1 MKFQGYERPDG
12 SVGIR
17 NIILVMA
24 VADCSEPVARMI
36 AEEVKGAVHI
46 TQHYGCIPGKMVA
59 NTLIGVGENPN
70 VAAVLLVGMGCE
82 GMPAQALGKVI
93 KKTGKLVEWISI
105 QELGGTHNTVSR
117 GKEILKILSEKIVGL
132 ERKEFDASKLVVGVK
147 CGGSD
152 TSSGLA
158 GNPAVG
164 VFVDMLVDADGA
176 AIMME
181 PIEAVGAEEPL
192 AARALNE
199 EVRKKIYRM
208 IGDEEKRWSVPG
220 AQMEFMCKGNVD
232 GGLTTIEE
240 KSLGAIHKSGSR
252 TIMGVL
258 ENSDRLLEKV
268 PKGGGVYLQDG
279 THMEPMAMSFM
290 AAAGAHMVI
299 FVTGCGGTFGHA
311 IVPFI
316 KVTGNPD
323 TYRRMSQD
331 MDINAGTIITGEESI
346 ESVGQR
352 IFNEAVEVASGKLTL
367 GEKLGYDN
375 FSVFRQD
382 PRLEAL
388 LRISKPPV

>member
-1 MKFQGYERPDG
+1 MKFHGYERPGG
-12 SVGIR
+12 SVGVR
-17 NIILVMA
+17 NILLVMA

-36 AEEVKGAVHI
+36 AEGTRGAFAI
-46 TQHYGCIPGKMVA
+46 TQHYGCIPGQMIA

-82 GMPAQALGKVI
+82 GMPAHALGKMI
-93 KKTGKLVEWISI
+93 KRSGKPVEWISI
-105 QELGGTHNTVSR
+105 QELGGTHNAVTK
-117 GKEILKILSEKIVGL
+117 GKQILKEMSEKALGL
-132 ERKEFDASKLVVGVK
+132 KRKEFDVSKLIVGVK

-164 VFVDMLVDADGA
+164 AFVDMLVDAGGA

-192 AARALNE
+192 AKRALNE
-199 EVRKKIYRM
+199 EVRKKIYKM

-220 AQMEFMCKGNVD
+220 AQMEFMCRGNVE

-252 TIMGVL
+252 TIVGVL

-268 PKGGGVYLQDG
+268 PDRGGVYLQDG

-290 AAAGAHMVI
+290 AAAGAQMVI

-311 IVPFI
+311 VVPFI
-316 KVTGNPD
+316 KVTGNPE
-323 TYRRMSQD
+323 TYRMMSQD
-331 MDINAGTIITGEESI
+331 MDIDASTIITGEESI

-352 IFNEAVEVASGKLTL
+352 ILNEVREVASGKLTL
-367 GEKLGYDN
+367 GETLGYDN
-375 FSVFRQD
+375 FSVFRND
-382 PRLEAL
+382 PRLDAL
-388 LRISKPPV
+388 LNIST

>member
-1 MKFQGYERPDG
+1 MKFHGYERPGG
-12 SVGIR
+12 SVGVR
-17 NIILVMA
+17 NILLVMA

-36 AEEVKGAVHI
+36 AEGTKGAFAI
-46 TQHYGCIPGKMVA
+46 TQHYGCIPGQMVA

-82 GMPAQALGKVI
+82 GMPAHALGKMI
-93 KKTGKLVEWISI
+93 KRSGKPVEWISI
-105 QELGGTHNTVSR
+105 QELGGTHNAVTK
-117 GKEILKILSEKIVGL
+117 GKQILREMSEKALGL
-132 ERKEFDASKLVVGVK
+132 KRKEFDVSKLIVGVK

-164 VFVDMLVDADGA
+164 AFVDMLVDAGGA

-192 AARALNE
+192 AKRARNE
-199 EVRKKIYRM
+199 EVRKKIYKM

-220 AQMEFMCKGNVD
+220 AQMEFMCRGNVE

-252 TIMGVL
+252 TIVGVL

-268 PKGGGVYLQDG
+268 PDRGGVYLQDG

-290 AAAGAHMVI
+290 AAAGAQMVI

-311 IVPFI
+311 VVPFI
-316 KVTGNPD
+316 KVTGNPE
-323 TYRRMSQD
+323 TYRMMSQD
-331 MDINAGTIITGEESI
+331 MDIDASTIITGEESI

-352 IFNEAVEVASGKLTL
+352 ILNEVREVASGKLTL
-367 GEKLGYDN
+367 GETLGYDN
-375 FSVFRQD
+375 FSLFRND
-382 PRLEAL
+382 LRLDAL
-388 LRISKPPV
+388 LNIST

>member
-1 MKFQGYERPDG
+1 MKFLGYERPGG

-17 NIILVMA
+17 NLILVVS

-36 AEEVKGAVHI
+36 AQGENGAKAV
-46 TQHYGCIPGKMVA
+46 TQHYGCIPGQMVA
-59 NTLIGVGENPN
+59 NTLIGIGENPN
-70 VAAVLLVGMGCE
+70 VAAVLLIGMGCE
-82 GMPAQALGKVI
+82 GMPASALGKMI
-93 KKTGKLVEWISI
+93 KGSGKPVEWLSI
-105 QELGGTHNTVSR
+105 QEQGGTHNTVTR
-117 GKEILKILSEKIVGL
+117 GKQILRSLSEKASGL
-132 ERKEFDASKLVVGVK
+132 NRQEFDASELIVGVK

-152 TSSGLA
+152 TTSGLA

-164 VFVDMLVDADGA
+164 VFVDMLVDAGGS

-192 AARALNE
+192 AARAVNNK
-199 EVRKKIYRM
+199 VREKIYKM

-220 AQMEFMCKGNVD
+220 AQMEFMCRGNVE

-252 TIMGVL
+252 KIADVL
-258 ENSDRLLEKV
+258 ENSDRCLEKV

-299 FVTGCGGTFGHA
+299 FITGCGGTFGHA

-316 KVTGNPD
+316 KVTGNPE
-323 TYRRMSQD
+323 TYRRMSGD
-331 MDINAGTIITGEESI
+331 MDVNAGTILTGEESM
-346 ESVGQR
+346 ESVGKR
-352 IFNEAVEVASGKLTL
+352 IFNEVIEVASGKLTL
-367 GEKLGYDN
+367 GEALGYDN
-375 FSVFRQD
+375 FSVFRND
-382 PRLEAL
+382 PRLDAL
-388 LRISKPPV
+388 LNIST

>member
-1 MKFQGYERPDG
+1 MKFLGYERPDG
-12 SVGIR
+12 LAGIR
-17 NIILVMA
+17 NIILVMSA
-24 VADCSEPVARMI
+24 ADCSEPVARMI
-36 AEEVKGAVHI
+36 AEDVEGAKAI
-46 TQHYGCIPGKMVA
+46 TQHYGCIPGEMVA

-82 GMPAQALGKVI
+82 GMPANALGKVM
-93 KKTGKLVEWISI
+93 KKTGKPIEWISI
-105 QELGGTHNTVSR
+105 QELGGTENTISK
-117 GKEILKILSEKIVGL
+117 GKQILRDFSEKVSGL
-132 ERKEFDASKLVVGVK
+132 KRREFDASELIVGVK

-158 GNPAVG
+158 GNPVVG
-164 VFVDMLVDADGA
+164 VFVDMLVDAGGSV
-176 AIMME
+176 IMME

-192 AARALNE
+192 AARAINE
-199 EVRKKIYRM
+199 AVREKIYTM
-208 IGDEEKRWSVPG
+208 IGNEEKRWSVPG
-220 AQMEFMCKGNVD
+220 AQMEFMCKGNVE

-252 TIMGVL
+252 PIVGVL
-258 ENSDRLLEKV
+258 ENTDYRLEKV

-290 AAAGAHMVI
+290 AAAGAHMVL
-299 FVTGCGGTFGHA
+299 FVTGCGSTFGHT

-323 TYRRMSQD
+323 TYQRMSQD
-331 MDINAGTIITGEESI
+331 IDINAGTILTGKESM
-346 ESVGQR
+346 ESVGKR
-352 IFNEAVEVASGKLTL
+352 IFNKVIEVASGDITL

-382 PRLEAL
+382 PRLETL
-388 LRISKPPV
+388 LNISK

>member
-1 MKFQGYERPDG
+1 MSFHGYERPDG

-17 NIILVMA
+17 NITLVMSA
-24 VADCSEPVARMI
+24 ADCSEPVARMI
-36 AEEVKGAVHI
+36 AEGVEGTKAV
-46 TQHYGCIPGKMVA
+46 TQHYGCIPGEMVA

-82 GMPAQALGKVI
+82 GMPASALGKVM
-93 KKTGKLVEWISI
+93 KETGKPVEWISI
-105 QELGGTHNTVSR
+105 QELGGTSNTVSKGR
-117 GKEILKILSEKIVGL
+117 QILRDLSEKVSGL
-132 ERKEFDASKLVVGVK
+132 KRREYDASELIVGVK

-164 VFVDMLVDADGA
+164 VFVDMLVDAGGS

-192 AARALNE
+192 AARAVNE
-199 EVRKKIYRM
+199 AVREKIYTM
-208 IGDEEKRWSVPG
+208 IGNEEKRWSVPG
-220 AQMEFMCKGNVD
+220 AQMEFMCKGNVE

-240 KSLGAIHKSGSR
+240 KSMGAIHKSGNR
-252 TIMGVL
+252 TIVDVL
-258 ENSDRLLEKV
+258 ENTDRRLEKV

-290 AAAGAHMVI
+290 AAAGAHMVL

-311 IVPFI
+311 IVPFV

-323 TYRRMSQD
+323 TYRRMSHD
-331 MDINAGTIITGEESI
+331 MDINAGTILTGEESM
-346 ESVGQR
+346 ESVGKR
-352 IFNEAVEVASGKLTL
+352 IFNEVIEVASGKLTL
-367 GEKLGYDN
+367 GERLGYDN

-382 PRLEAL
+382 PRLEVL
-388 LRISKPPV
+388 LRINKSLA

>member
-1 MKFQGYERPDG
+1 MKFNGYERPDG
-12 SVGIR
+12 SVGVR
-17 NIILVMA
+17 NILLVLA

-36 AEEVKGAVHI
+36 AEEIYGAFAI
-46 TQHYGCIPGKMVA
+46 TQHYGCIPGQMVA

-82 GMPAQALGKVI
+82 GMPAHALGKTI
-93 KKTGKLVEWISI
+93 KRSGKPVEWISI
-105 QELGGTHNTVSR
+105 QELGGTHNALTK
-117 GKEILKILSEKIVGL
+117 GKQILKGMSEKISRL
-132 ERKEFDASKLVVGVK
+132 KRKEFDISKLIIGVK

-152 TSSGLA
+152 TTSGLA

-164 VFVDMLVDADGA
+164 AFVDMLIDAGGA
-176 AIMME
+176 AIMSE

-192 AARALNE
+192 AKRALNE
-199 EVRKKIYRM
+199 EVKKQIYKM

-252 TIMGVL
+252 PIVGVL

-268 PKGGGVYLQDG
+268 PEGAGFYLQDG

-290 AAAGAHMVI
+290 AAAGAQMVI

-311 IVPFI
+311 IVPMI
-316 KVTGNPD
+316 KVTGNPE
-323 TYRRMSQD
+323 TYSKMPGD

-346 ESVGQR
+346 DSVGRR
-352 IFNEAVEVASGKLTL
+352 IFDEVIEVASGKATL
-367 GEKLGYDN
+367 GETLGYHN
-375 FSVFRQD
+375 FSVYRRD

-388 LRISKPPV
+388 LKISK

>member
-1 MKFQGYERPDG
+1 MKFHGYERPGG
-12 SVGIR
+12 SVGVR
-17 NIILVMA
+17 NILLVMA

-36 AEEVKGAVHI
+36 AEGTKGAFAI
-46 TQHYGCIPGKMVA
+46 TQHYGCIPGQMVA

-82 GMPAQALGKVI
+82 GMPAHALGKMI
-93 KKTGKLVEWISI
+93 KRSGKPVEWISI
-105 QELGGTHNTVSR
+105 QELGGTHNAVTK
-117 GKEILKILSEKIVGL
+117 GKQILKGMSEKALGL
-132 ERKEFDASKLVVGVK
+132 KRKEFDVSKLIVGVK

-164 VFVDMLVDADGA
+164 AFVDMLVDAGGA

-192 AARALNE
+192 AKRARNE
-199 EVRKKIYRM
+199 EVRKKIYKM

-220 AQMEFMCKGNVD
+220 AQMEFMCRGNVE

-252 TIMGVL
+252 TIVGVL

-268 PKGGGVYLQDG
+268 PDRGGVYLQDG

-290 AAAGAHMVI
+290 AAAGAQMVI

-311 IVPFI
+311 VVPFI
-316 KVTGNPD
+316 KVTGNPE
-323 TYRRMSQD
+323 TYRMMSQD
-331 MDINAGTIITGEESI
+331 MDIDASTIITGEESI

-352 IFNEAVEVASGKLTL
+352 ILNEVREVASGKLTL
-367 GEKLGYDN
+367 GETLGYDN
-375 FSVFRQD
+375 FSLFRND
-382 PRLEAL
+382 LRLDAL
-388 LRISKPPV
+388 LNIST

>member
-1 MKFQGYERPDG
+1 MNFLGYERPDG

-17 NIILVMA
+17 NLTLVIS

-36 AEEVKGAVHI
+36 AEGQKCAVAI
-46 TQHYGCIPGKMVA
+46 TQHYGCIPGQMVA

-70 VAAVLLVGMGCE
+70 VAAILLIGMGCE
-82 GMPAQALGKVI
+82 GMPAHALAKMIKRSGKP
-93 KKTGKLVEWISI
+93 VEWITI
-105 QELGGTHNTVSR
+105 QDLGGTRNAVTK
-117 GKEILKILSEKIVGL
+117 GKEILRDLCEKVAGL
-132 ERKEFDASKLVVGVK
+132 KRREFDVSELIVGVK

-164 VFVDMLVDADGA
+164 VFVDMLVDAGGS

-192 AARALNE
+192 GARAVNNR
-199 EVRKKIYRM
+199 VREKIYKM
-208 IGDEEKRWSVPG
+208 IGDEEKRWSIPG
-220 AQMEFMCKGNVD
+220 AQMEFMCKGNVE

-252 TIMGVL
+252 TIKDVL
-258 ENSDRLLEKV
+258 ENTDRRLEKV
-268 PKGGGVYLQDG
+268 PKGGGLYLQDG

-316 KVTGNPD
+316 KVTGNPE

-331 MDINAGTIITGEESI
+331 MDVNASTILTGDESM
-346 ESVGQR
+346 ESVGKR
-352 IFNEAVEVASGKLTL
+352 IFNEVIEVASGKLTL
-367 GEKLGYDN
+367 GERLGYDN

-382 PRLEAL
+382 PRLEVL
-388 LRISKPPV
+388 LGIDK

>member
-1 MKFQGYERPDG
+1 MKFLGYERPDG

-17 NIILVMA
+17 NLILVMSA
-24 VADCSEPVARMI
+24 ADCSEPVARMI
-36 AEEVKGAVHI
+36 AEGVEGAVAI
-46 TQHYGCIPGKMVA
+46 TQHYGCIPGEMVA

-70 VAAVLLVGMGCE
+70 VAAVLLIGMGCE
-82 GMPAQALGKVI
+82 GMPAHALGKMI
-93 KKTGKLVEWISI
+93 KRSGKPVEWISI
-105 QELGGTHNTVSR
+105 QELGGTHNAVTK
-117 GKEILKILSEKIVGL
+117 GKQILRDLSEKASGL
-132 ERKEFDASKLVVGVK
+132 KRREFDASELIVGVK

-164 VFVDMLVDADGA
+164 VFVDMLVDAGGS

-192 AARALNE
+192 AARAVNKAVQE
-199 EVRKKIYRM
+199 KIYKM
-208 IGDEEKRWSVPG
+208 IGNEEKRWSVPG
-220 AQMEFMCKGNVD
+220 AQMEFMCKGNVE

-240 KSLGAIHKSGSR
+240 KSMGAIHKSGNR
-252 TIMGVL
+252 TIRDVL
-258 ENSDRLLEKV
+258 ENTDRRLEKV

-323 TYRRMSQD
+323 TYRRMSHD
-331 MDINAGTIITGEESI
+331 MDINAGTILTGEESM
-346 ESVGQR
+346 ESVGKR
-352 IFNEAVEVASGKLTL
+352 IFNEVIEVASGKLTL
-367 GEKLGYDN
+367 GERLGYDN

-382 PRLEAL
+382 PRLEVL
-388 LRISKPPV
+388 LGITK

>member
-1 MKFQGYERPDG
+1 MKFLGYERPNG
-12 SVGIR
+12 LVGIR
-17 NIILVMA
+17 NIMLVMSA
-24 VADCSEPVARMI
+24 ADCSEPVARMI
-36 AEEVKGAVHI
+36 AEGVEGAKAI
-46 TQHYGCIPGKMVA
+46 TQHYGCIPGEMVA

-82 GMPAQALGKVI
+82 GMPASALGKVM
-93 KKTGKLVEWISI
+93 KKTGKPVEWISI
-105 QELGGTHNTVSR
+105 QELGGTENTVSK
-117 GKEILKILSEKIVGL
+117 GKKILRDFSEKVSGL
-132 ERKEFDASKLVVGVK
+132 KRREFDVSELIVGVK

-164 VFVDMLVDADGA
+164 VFVDMLVDEGGS

-192 AARALNE
+192 AARAVNE
-199 EVRKKIYRM
+199 AVREKIYKM
-208 IGDEEKRWSVPG
+208 IGNEEKRWSVPG
-220 AQMEFMCKGNVD
+220 AQMEFMCKGNVE

-240 KSLGAIHKSGSR
+240 KSMGAIHKSGNR
-252 TIMGVL
+252 PIVDVL
-258 ENSDRLLEKV
+258 ENTDHHLEKV

-290 AAAGAHMVI
+290 AAAGAHMVL

-323 TYRRMSQD
+323 TYQRMSHD
-331 MDINAGTIITGEESI
+331 MDINAGTILTGVESM
-346 ESVGQR
+346 ESVGKR
-352 IFNEAVEVASGKLTL
+352 IFNEVIEVASGKLSL

-388 LRISKPPV
+388 LNISK

>member
-1 MKFQGYERPDG
+1 MKFYGYERPDG

-17 NIILVMA
+17 NILLVMS

-36 AEEVKGAVHI
+36 ANGTDGAVAI
-46 TQHYGCIPGKMVA
+46 TQHYGCIPGEMVA

-82 GMPAQALGKVI
+82 GMPAHALGKMI
-93 KKTGKLVEWISI
+93 KKSGKPVEWISI
-105 QELGGTHNTVSR
+105 QDLGGTHNAVTS
-117 GKEILKILSEKIVGL
+117 GKQILKAMSEKVSNL
-132 ERKEFDASKLVVGVK
+132 KRQEFGINRLVVGVK

-164 VFVDMLVDADGA
+164 AFVDMLVVEGGA

-192 AARALNE
+192 AKRALNE
-199 EVRKKIYRM
+199 DVRKKIYKM
-208 IGDEEKRWSVPG
+208 IGNEEKRWSVPG
-220 AQMEFMCKGNVD
+220 AQMEFMCRGNVE

-252 TIMGVL
+252 PIVGVL
-258 ENSDRLLEKV
+258 ENSDSLLERV
-268 PKGGGVYLQDG
+268 PDGGGMYLQDG
-279 THMEPMAMSFM
+279 THMEPMSMSFM
-290 AAAGAHMVI
+290 AAAGAQMVV

-311 IVPFI
+311 IAPFI
-316 KVTGNPD
+316 KVTGNNE

-346 ESVGQR
+346 ESVGRR
-352 IFNEAVEVASGKLTL
+352 IFNEMIEVASGKLTS
-367 GEKLGYDN
+367 GETLGYYN
-375 FSVFRQD
+375 FSVYRRD

-388 LRISKPPV
+388 LKISN

>member
-1 MKFQGYERPDG
+1 MKFYGYERPDG

-17 NIILVMA
+17 NILLVMS

-36 AEEVKGAVHI
+36 ANGTDGAIAI
-46 TQHYGCIPGKMVA
+46 TQHYGCIPGQMVA

-82 GMPAQALGKVI
+82 GMPAHALGKMI
-93 KKTGKLVEWISI
+93 KKSGKPVEWISI
-105 QELGGTHNTVSR
+105 QGLGGTHNAVTR
-117 GKEILKILSEKIVGL
+117 GKQILKAMSEKVL
-132 ERKEFDASKLVVGVK
+132 KLKRQEFGVNRLVVGVK

-164 VFVDMLVDADGA
+164 AFVDMLVVEGGA

-192 AARALNE
+192 AKRALNE
-199 EVRKKIYRM
+199 DVRKKIYKM
-208 IGDEEKRWSVPG
+208 IGNEERRWSVPG
-220 AQMEFMCKGNVD
+220 AQMEFMCRGNVE

-252 TIMGVL
+252 PIVGVL
-258 ENSDRLLEKV
+258 ENSDSLLERV
-268 PKGGGVYLQDG
+268 PEGGGMYLQDG
-279 THMEPMAMSFM
+279 THMEPMSMSFM
-290 AAAGAHMVI
+290 AAAGAQMVV

-311 IVPFI
+311 IAPFI
-316 KVTGNPD
+316 KVTGNNE

-352 IFNEAVEVASGKLTL
+352 IFNEMIEVASGKLTS
-367 GEKLGYDN
+367 GETLGYYN
-375 FSVFRQD
+375 FSVYRRD

-388 LRISKPPV
+388 LKISN